1 MDKTTLP
8 NLPGNAQLIRAIG
21 RWSLTALVVNSIIGS
36 GVFGLPST
44 VAGLLGRVSPLAVLL
59 AGAGMAVIFACFAEV
74 ASRFQQAGGPYLYA
88 RAAFGR
94 GMGIQM
100 AWMLCLGQVAA
111 PAANANLFV
120 IYLGEFWPHVRDPVP
135 RAVILTILVGVL
147 AFINV
152 RGVRAGAQV
161 SNFFTAA
168 KLVPLFAVIA
178 LGLFALHAHPAGVSP
193 AASPA
198 ATTSQWMKAILL
210 LVFAYGGFET
220 ALTPMGEAKD
230 PRRDAPFALF
240 IASVVCTALYALIQ
254 WVVIGV
260 LPDAA
265 HSERPL
271 ADVARVAVGS
281 VGAALVAV
289 GALISFYGYLSAK
302 ILAMP
307 RVTFALAEQGDFPKA
322 FAAIHPAVSHPVR
335 LDSGVSPRWCGPSR
349 LSGEFKWN
357 VTLSAVAR
365 LLYYAVCCAALPVLR
380 RKQPGDGALSPAR
393 RKSLRGTCSP
403 DVRGPSD
410 PRGLRPVPDPA
421 GHDRRG
427 LAELAVGA
435 TGRGTGSGPVTRE
448 PDELRDPLSSSRCA
462 RSPPAFPTG
471 TAWSRRVVLDSP
483 RRSPDSG

>member
-1 MDKTTLP
+1 VTESPLRP
-8 NLPGNAQLIRAIG
+8 PGNQLIRAIG

-44 VAGLLGRVSPLAVLL
+44 VAGYLGKLSPLAVLL
-59 AGAGMAVIFACFAEV
+59 SGAGMAVIVACFAEV
-74 ASRFQQAGGPYLYA
+74 ASRFHQAGGPYLYA

-120 IYLGEFWPHVRDPVP
+120 IYLGEFWPHATAPFP
-135 RAVILTILVGVL
+135 RTVILTILIGLL

-152 RGVRAGAQV
+152 RGVRAGTHV

-168 KLVPLFAVIA
+168 KLVPLFAVII
-178 LGLFALHAHPAGVSP
+178 LGLFILRLHPAAV
-193 AASPA
+193 
-198 ATTSQWMKAILL
+198 ATAGHSMATPGQWMKAALL

-220 ALTPMGEAKD
+220 ALAPMGEAED

-240 IASVVCTALYALIQ
+240 AALLICAALYALIQ
-254 WVVIGV
+254 WVVVGV

-265 HSERPL
+265 QSTRPL
-271 ADVARVAVGS
+271 ADVARVAVGAF
-281 VGAALVAV
+281 GAGLVAV

-322 FAAIHPAVSHPVR
+322 FAAIHPRFRTPYVSILVFSA
-335 LDSGVSPRWCGPSR
+335 LVWAFA

-380 RKQPGDGALSPAR
+380 RKQPGEAR
-393 RKSLRGTCSP
+393 FRL
-403 DVRGPSD
+403 
-410 PRGLRPVPDPA
+410 PA
-421 GHDRRG
+421 GDLFAG
-427 LAELAVGA
+427 LAVLICAALVTEVDFGQSLILLATIAVGFLNWIL
-435 TGRGTGSGPVTRE
+435 V
-448 PDELRDPLSSSRCA
+448 A
-462 RSPPAFPTG
+462 RTNSAR
-471 TAWSRRVVLDSP
+471 AR
-483 RRSPDSG
+483 

>member
-1 MDKTTLP
+1 MPETPPTLP
-8 NLPGNAQLIRAIG
+8 VPPGQHLIRAIG

-44 VAGLLGRVSPLAVLL
+44 VAGILGKFSPMAVLL
-59 AGAGMAVIFACFAEV
+59 AGVGMGVIFGCFAEV
-74 ASRFQQAGGPYLYA
+74 ASYFQQAGGPYLYA

-100 AWMLCLGQVAA
+100 AWLLFLGQVAA

-120 IYLGEFWPHVRDPVP
+120 IYLGEFWPHARDPLP
-135 RAVILTILVGVL
+135 RALILTILVGVL

-152 RGVRAGAQV
+152 RGVRAGTQV

-178 LGLFALHAHPAGVSP
+178 MGLFVLHAHPATT
-193 AASPA
+193 AS
-198 ATTSQWMKAILL
+198 ATQAPVNTSQWLKAVLL

-220 ALTPMGEAKD
+220 ALAPMGEAKD

-240 IASVVCTALYALIQ
+240 TALVVCTILYALIQ
-254 WVVIGV
+254 WVVVGV

-265 HSERPL
+265 HSVRPL

-281 VGAALVAV
+281 IGAALVAV

-307 RVTFALAEQGDFPKA
+307 RVTFALAEQGDFPQA
-322 FAAIHPAVSHPVR
+322 FAAIHKRFHTPYVSILVFAA
-335 LDSGVSPRWCGPSR
+335 LVWAFALTGN
-349 LSGEFKWN
+349 FKWN

-380 RKQPGDGALSPAR
+380 RKQPGNAGFHLPAGNFFAGVAVLMCAALVTQVDRSQSLIVAATIALALLNWALVAR
-393 RKSLRGTCSP
+393 RRTE
-403 DVRGPSD
+403 
-410 PRGLRPVPDPA
+410 
-421 GHDRRG
+421 RRRT
-427 LAELAVGA
+427 E
-435 TGRGTGSGPVTRE
+435 SK
-448 PDELRDPLSSSRCA
+448 
-462 RSPPAFPTG
+462 
-471 TAWSRRVVLDSP
+471 
-483 RRSPDSG
+483 

>member
-1 MDKTTLP
+1 MPESLP
-8 NLPGNAQLIRAIG
+8 HGATNRGLVRAIG
-21 RWSLTALVVNSIIGS
+21 RWSLTALVVNSVIGS

-44 VAGLLGRVSPLAVLL
+44 VAGLLGKFSPIAVLL
-59 AGAGMAVIFACFAEV
+59 AGAGMVMIFACFAEV
-74 ASRFQQAGGPYLYA
+74 ASQFQQAGGPYLYA

-120 IYLGEFWPHVRDPVP
+120 KYLGEFWPHAIDPLP
-135 RAVILTILVGVL
+135 RALILTVLVGVL

-152 RGVRAGAQV
+152 CGVRVGAQV

-168 KLVPLFAVIA
+168 KLVPLFAVIGM
-178 LGLFALHAHPAGVSP
+178 GLFVLHAHH
-193 AASPA
+193 AAIAPSASSAVTPH
-198 ATTSQWMKAILL
+198 QWLSALLL

-220 ALTPMGEAKD
+220 ALAPMSEAKD

-240 IASVVCTALYALIQ
+240 TALIICTVIYALIQ

-260 LPDAA
+260 LPDPA

-281 VGAALVAV
+281 FGAALVAV
-289 GALISFYGYLSAK
+289 GALISFYGYLGAK
-302 ILAMP
+302 ILGMP
-307 RVTFALAEQGDFPKA
+307 RVTYALAEQGDFPKA
-322 FAAIHPAVSHPVR
+322 FAAIHPRFHTPYVSILVFSS
-335 LDSGVSPRWCGPSR
+335 LVWAFA

-380 RKQPGDGALSPAR
+380 RKQPGVAR
-393 RKSLRGTCSP
+393 FRL
-403 DVRGPSD
+403 
-410 PRGLRPVPDPA
+410 PA
-421 GHDRRG
+421 GNL
-427 LAELAVGA
+427 LAALAVLICAVLLTQVDFGQSLIVGA
-435 TGRGTGSGPVTRE
+435 TITLGLLNWLAVRKNE
-448 PDELRDPLSSSRCA
+448 
-462 RSPPAFPTG
+462 SPG
-471 TAWSRRVVLDSP
+471 TA
-483 RRSPDSG
+483 